1 MAHHWTFAKPC
12 ELAFPWNIAT
22 APSVTHTAVPTHC
35 LNCSPPQSQRA
46 IVTPDSLDQAATAS
60 RSEDECTFAN
70 NEPMTMNTQ
79 NSPLKAGLTIRFHLT
94 DGSIHSFVLTDDA
107 AARKLWEGV
116 DPARLFAR
124 ARIVVGS
131 EHSKAVFVSAET
143 VRVDFLHES
152 FQCWE
157 FPGGYSDIVELSEEE
172 FREHAQLDQP
182 SQMSKRE
189 QQTPVGDLLVSFV
202 KLQMRGGRPQFVMVE
217 VPVKLP
223 AESQSFMQFMLSK
236 AAVHM
241 RLRGGG
247 IGVLNLAN
255 LAAYT
260 VYPGVAQIPAD
271 SWLAEPIPTKS

>member
-1 MAHHWTFAKPC
+1 MKTNQHK
-12 ELAFPWNIAT
+12 N
-22 APSVTHTAVPTHC
+22 
-35 LNCSPPQSQRA
+35 QSLP
-46 IVTPDSLDQAATAS
+46 V
-60 RSEDECTFAN
+60 
-70 NEPMTMNTQ
+70 
-79 NSPLKAGLTIRFHLT
+79 LTIRFHLT
-94 DGSIHSFVLTDDA
+94 DGSVHSFVQTDDE
-107 AARKLWEGV
+107 AARRLWEGV

-124 ARIVVGS
+124 PRIVVGS

-143 VRVDFLHES
+143 VRVDFLQDS
-152 FQCWE
+152 FQCWD

-172 FREHAQLDQP
+172 FREHARLDQP
-182 SQMSKRE
+182 AQMTKRE
-189 QQTPVGDLLVSFV
+189 QPTPIGDLLVSFV
-202 KLQMRGGRPQFVMVE
+202 KLQMRGSRPLFVMIE
-217 VPVKLP
+217 IPVRLP

-271 SWLAEPIPTKS
+271 AWIAEPVPDGSH